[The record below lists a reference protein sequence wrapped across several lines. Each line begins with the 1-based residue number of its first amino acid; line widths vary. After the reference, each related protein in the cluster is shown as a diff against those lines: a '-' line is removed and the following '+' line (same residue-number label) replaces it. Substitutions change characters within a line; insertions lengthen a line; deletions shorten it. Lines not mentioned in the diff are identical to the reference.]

1 MNGQMLLGPNGLV
14 YAIKE
19 KDKDKR
25 EKVHIVWGGLPLYT
39 FHCDDALEKK
49 LGIALLANQGVLQY
63 TICELFDITRQT
75 VRNIL
80 AVYTELGAQGLQ
92 DYRVGREG
100 IGKDLHEFVIARYI
114 QLNGIRGYQNMIL
127 AEVAKKK
134 EEGVF
139 CSSLSRSKL
148 QKLIRAHKEETK
160 KKRDMDQLQAG
171 LKDQRQEQREER
183 RRRKEQDSGD
193 GEDQLELEQK
203 GEPLCVE
210 HGGAAAIIPL
220 LGLLGLKEALPED
233 SGQEKR
239 LYSVGELAVSYA
251 ALNAAQLAEVEQDFK
266 LVAGYQMG
274 GIIARKRLPSL
285 AVYRERIPRVVE
297 QMDMQEVMLQS
308 ARSAVGVFGPT
319 RVAYVDGHF
328 MPYYGEAETLY
339 GYNTQRRL
347 AMHGREYVYIHDH
360 AGIPI
365 YASLSDGYR
374 KMQYYVESLDTALRG
389 IYGVGEK
396 EILEVFDRGG
406 YSKQFCVAISERI
419 LFVCWRSDAREVPD
433 IPAGEWVDVAVE
445 NQGNTV
451 EQIAWKQMKA
461 WERTRTVEA
470 DGKRERF
477 RDIWIKSGRKVS
489 AVLSNDF
496 ERPLEELVAALVGRW
511 GNQENMFKDLK
522 DHGIDR
528 IHSYRKEPYSEEY
541 LYSRGLED
549 RQQGI
554 QHEIANPNVREIN
567 KELARLRGEK
577 KKLEQKILTA
587 EKNKKGEEATVLR
600 KKAAGLGRQIEKR
613 ISKRETMPKKV
624 LMIDRIAED
633 EVVRLCDG
641 KKMFFDWLKMNAIW
655 AKKMLVEAAKPFY
668 KDLRDV
674 NKFVISVLQS
684 RTYVHRSGE
693 ALEVIFPPQRSP
705 NGKAALEALCE
716 FLNKKEPFDLDLSF
730 NKINFHVGEKH

>member
-1 MNGQMLLGPNGLV
+1 V

-25 EKVHIVWGGLPLYT
+25 ERVHIVWGGLPLYS

-49 LGIALLANQGVLQY
+49 LGIALLANQGVLQQ

-75 VRNIL
+75 VRHIL
-80 AVYTELGAQGLQ
+80 AVYKELGAQGLL
-92 DYRVGREG
+92 DYRQGPQG
-100 IGKDLHEFVIARYI
+100 IQEALCEFVIARYI

-127 AEVAKKK
+127 AEVAGKM

-139 CSSLSRSKL
+139 RSRLSRSKL
-148 QKLIRAHKEETK
+148 QKIIRAYKDQTK
-160 KKRDMDQLQAG
+160 KNQEADRQQAG

-183 RRRKEQDSGD
+183 RRGKEQDNGND
-193 GEDQLELEQK
+193 EGQLELKQK

-220 LGLLGLKEALPED
+220 LGQLGLREALPED

-251 ALNAAQLAEVEQDFK
+251 VLNAAQLAEVEQDFK

-274 GIIARKRLPSL
+274 GIIARRRLPSL
-285 AVYRERIPRVVE
+285 AVYRERIPQVVE

-339 GYNTQRRL
+339 GYNTQRRM

-374 KMQYYVESLDTALRG
+374 KMQHYVESLDKALRG

-406 YSKQFCVAISERI
+406 YSKQFCVGISERI

-433 IPAGEWVDVAVE
+433 IPTGQWVDVAVE
-445 NQGNTV
+445 NQGNRV
-451 EQIAWKQMKA
+451 EEAAWKQMKA

-470 DGKRERF
+470 DGKKARF

-489 AVLSNDF
+489 GVLSNDF
-496 ERPLEELVAALVGRW
+496 QRPLGELVAALVGRW

-554 QHEIANPNVREIN
+554 QHEIANPKVREIN
-567 KELARLRGEK
+567 KELRGLRGEK
-577 KKLEQKILTA
+577 KKLAQKILTA
-587 EKNKKGEEATVLR
+587 ERYKKVDDATALK
-600 KKAAGLGRQIEKR
+600 KKAAGLGRRIENR
-613 ISKRETMPKKV
+613 ISQRETMPKKV
-624 LMIDRIAED
+624 LMIDRIEQD
-633 EVVRLCDG
+633 DVVRLCDG

-684 RTYVHRSGE
+684 RTYVHRCGE
-693 ALEVIFPPQRSP
+693 TLEIAFPPQRSP